1 MSIAAKLR
9 AHLARKQIDFDV
21 APHRRT
27 TDAMSSAEAS
37 HISPDCLAKG
47 VVVRANDGYFLA
59 VLPASQR
66 ISWSRLDALL
76 GEPCFMA
83 TEKELDQL
91 FEDCA
96 HGAIPA
102 IGECYGLDVIV
113 EASICDP
120 PDVYLEGGDHT
131 TLVRVSQAQ
140 FAQLSENARLAHFR
154 RRGDRR
160 RREASAASPRKSQV
174 EYCDP
179 AAWREGRC
187 HTI

>member
-1 MSIAAKLR
+1 MTIAAKLR

-47 VVVRANDGYFLA
+47 VVVRASDGYFLA

-66 ISWSRLDALL
+66 ISWSRLNALV
-76 GEPCFMA
+76 GEPCFIA

-120 PDVYLEGGDHT
+120 LDVYLEGGDHT
-131 TLVRVSQAQ
+131 TLVRVNQAQ
-140 FAQLSENARLAHFR
+140 FARLSENARLAHF
-154 RRGDRR
+154 
-160 RREASAASPRKSQV
+160 AAAL
-174 EYCDP
+174 E
-179 AAWREGRC
+179 
-187 HTI
+187 